1 MSKSQNLKPVRSYS
15 LNNSINRNVDI
26 TDDIVD
32 DNTHIQQNI
41 YEERPLWA
49 NYARNSCYRQTGY
62 NEIET
67 RLHAFA
73 AISYIEDAIK
83 FHNSTHINP
92 LTNED
97 ISNIVHWYFTL
108 NNFNDVLYKERI
120 RCYFKG
126 YYKNQL

>member
-1 MSKSQNLKPVRSYS
+1 MSNQHEL
-15 LNNSINRNVDI
+15 
-26 TDDIVD
+26 
-32 DNTHIQQNI
+32 I
-41 YEERPLWA
+41 YQERPLWA

-83 FHNSTHINP
+83 FHNSTHVKP

-97 ISNIVHWYFTL
+97 ISNIVDWYFTL

-126 YYKNQL
+126 YYNNQC